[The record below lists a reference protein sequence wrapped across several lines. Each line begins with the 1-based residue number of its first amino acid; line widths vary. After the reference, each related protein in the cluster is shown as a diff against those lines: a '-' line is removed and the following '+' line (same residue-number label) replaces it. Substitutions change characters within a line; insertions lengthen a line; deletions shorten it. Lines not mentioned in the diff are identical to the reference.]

1 MKVYMDNGAT
11 TKVLP
16 EAAKAIIPYMTE
28 KYGNA
33 SSLHYMGIEAEEAL
47 DAARKTV
54 ARGINA
60 EPEEII
66 FTGCATEANNLAIV
80 GACEA
85 LGEGAKGKK
94 IITTKIEHSS
104 VGNVFKRMAEKGFE
118 VMFLDVDSEG
128 FVSAGQVAKAIDDR
142 TVLVSVIH
150 ANHEIGTIQDIE
162 AIGKVCRARGVLF
175 HTDACQSFT
184 KVPIDVKS
192 QNVDLLTLNAH
203 KIHGPKGAGA
213 LFVRRGIRLGKQIF
227 GGPQE
232 ENRRAGTENVAGIVG
247 FAKAAEVGVRG
258 MKREVPRMTRMRNML
273 MAKLLKIPNTRL
285 NGPAGKNVGRRLCNN
300 VNITFDFIEGEA
312 LLMRL
317 SVKGICVSTG
327 SACSSKSLQ
336 PSHVLKAIG
345 LEHEQAHGSIRF
357 SLSKF
362 NSGKEVRYVVQQVRK
377 EVEVLRKI
385 SAFRPGSEKKKYYEE
400 RAERLED

>member
-11 TKVLP
+11 TRVLP
-16 EAAKAIIPYMTE
+16 EVAKAMLPYMTE

-33 SSLHYMGIEAEEAL
+33 SSLHYMGLEAEEIL
-47 DAARKTV
+47 DASRRTV
-54 ARGINA
+54 AKCINA

-85 LGEGAKGKK
+85 LGEGAKGKR
-94 IITTKIEHSS
+94 IITTKIEHAS

-118 VMFLDVDSEG
+118 VVFLDVDSEG
-128 FVSAGQVAKAIDDR
+128 FVSAEQVARAIDDK

-150 ANHEIGTIQDIE
+150 ANHEIGTIQDIG
-162 AIGKVCRARGVLF
+162 AIGKVCRAKGVLF

-184 KVPIDVKS
+184 KVPIDVKR

-203 KIHGPKGAGA
+203 KIHGPKGVGA
-213 LFVRRGIRLGKQIF
+213 LFVRRGIRLGKQIY

-232 ENRRAGTENVAGIVG
+232 GNLRAGTENVPGIVG
-247 FAKAAEVGVRG
+247 FAKAAEIGVRD
-258 MKREVPRMTRMRNML
+258 MKKEVPRMARLRDAL
-273 MAKLLKIPNTRL
+273 VAELLKIPNTRM
-285 NGPAGKNVGRRLCNN
+285 NGPVGKNLGRRLCNN
-300 VNITFDFIEGEA
+300 ANITFDFIEGEA

-362 NSGKEVRYVVQQVRK
+362 NNEKEARYVVAAVRK
-377 EVEVLRKI
+377 EVEELRKM
-385 SAFRPGSEKKKYYEE
+385 SAFRPGKSKSYYEE
-400 RAERLED
+400 RKEVLGE